1 MKVGDLMPLISAF
14 TFNISSILNVGRTII
29 DLILV
34 WYVIYLLISMMKQN
48 MRTMQLFKGVLLI
61 LILKMFTSLLRLS
74 AMDYLVDT
82 ILTWGVVAIIIVFQ
96 PEIRGLLEKIGRTKL
111 VLKQS
116 YLRRF
121 FGKELL
127 FMMEQRSLKGIGLS
141 VRPPFIH
148 PPIRN

>member
-82 ILTWGVVAIIIVFQ
+82 KFLLGVWLQLIA
-96 PEIRGLLEKIGRTKL
+96 
-111 VLKQS
+111 
-116 YLRRF
+116 RRF
-121 FGKELL
+121 NTRVDYIKNMNSLDDK
-127 FMMEQRSLKGIGLS
+127 MMIDRYHQNGY
-141 VRPPFIH
+141 P
-148 PPIRN
+148 

>member
-82 ILTWGVVAIIIVFQ
+82 ILTWLQ
-96 PEIRGLLEKIGRTKL
+96 LLL
-111 VLKQS
+111 YFSQ
-116 YLRRF
+116 RF
-121 FGKELL
+121 EVCWKKSDEL
-127 FMMEQRSLKGIGLS
+127 
-141 VRPPFIH
+141 
-148 PPIRN
+148 N

>member
-74 AMDYLVDT
+74 AMDS
-82 ILTWGVVAIIIVFQ
+82 Q
-96 PEIRGLLEKIGRTKL
+96 PLHP
-111 VLKQS
+111 
-116 YLRRF
+116 
-121 FGKELL
+121 
-127 FMMEQRSLKGIGLS
+127 SLKGIYKMT
-141 VRPPFIH
+141 
-148 PPIRN
+148 